1 MGQFHNLS
9 AGSEEDKHDIT
20 EFLSVLEPAGKHAA
34 KCTMIIISALVF
46 NSLGAIA
53 SETTGQVK
61 EVAKAAKSAKA
72 TGKVAKKIVNYSTAV
87 VVCANAEVGA
97 EEAYKGMM
105 TKPTLLLTFAVDLCC
120 SPTLWFYTRQNFV

>member
-34 KCTMIIISALVF
+34 KCTIIIASALVF

-61 EVAKAAKSAKA
+61 EVAKAANLPKQPERWQRKS
-72 TGKVAKKIVNYSTAV
+72 
-87 VVCANAEVGA
+87 
-97 EEAYKGMM
+97 
-105 TKPTLLLTFAVDLCC
+105 
-120 SPTLWFYTRQNFV
+120 

>member
-1 MGQFHNLS
+1 MGQSHNLS

-34 KCTMIIISALVF
+34 KCTIIIASALVF

-72 TGKVAKKIVNYSTAV
+72 TGKVAKKILNYSTAIA
-87 VVCANAEVGA
+87 VCGNAGVKA
-97 EEAYKGMM
+97 EEAYKGMI
-105 TKPTLLLTFAVDLCC
+105 TTPTLLLTLNVILLCGFALSKAV
-120 SPTLWFYTRQNFV
+120 YEK